1 MTTNVTTPVLY
12 ALGTVTTGVSFL
24 VIALALVSTITWVRR
39 RRERHGS
46 DAGKAA

>member
-1 MTTNVTTPVLY
+1 
-12 ALGTVTTGVSFL
+12 VTTGVSFL
-24 VIALALVSTITWVRR
+24 VIGVALASVVMLRR

>member
-1 MTTNVTTPVLY
+1 LI
-12 ALGTVTTGVSFL
+12 GG
-24 VIALALVSTITWVRR
+24 ALASVVTLRS

>member
-1 MTTNVTTPVLY
+1 MRWAPSRP
-12 ALGTVTTGVSFL
+12 ACRFL
-24 VIALALVSTITWVRR
+24 VIALALVSTIIVRR

>member
-1 MTTNVTTPVLY
+1 
-12 ALGTVTTGVSFL
+12 VTTGVSFL
-24 VIALALVSTITWVRR
+24 VIGVALVSVTWVRH

>member
-1 MTTNVTTPVLY
+1 VI
-12 ALGTVTTGVSFL
+12 GV
-24 VIALALVSTITWVRR
+24 ALVSVVTLRR